1 MTIVYIANIEINKE
15 YFNLNQQIVSHPPF
29 PGLEKNYLRAQVA
42 RISAATTVSPIG
54 YFRFDD
60 NEEEEDTE
68 ESGIIIDFFTT
79 SNGNGESCK
88 SAPSPGPDAHTVIW

>member
-1 MTIVYIANIEINKE
+1 M
-15 YFNLNQQIVSHPPF
+15 NQQIVSHPPF

-68 ESGIIIDFFTT
+68 ESGIIMIIDFFKT

-88 SAPSPGPDAHTVIW
+88 SAPSPGPDANTVI